1 MKKFM
6 AIFLPIF
13 LCALLFTG
21 CTVFSKKNQKQELA
35 VYSFSGENELIS
47 VSNGIIVLE
56 AQGDICY
63 GGKLK
68 VQPGRFENITAYS
81 ASIYLNAGNEKQVLV
96 SSAVEDNTGRAM
108 ELSQEIGT
116 ISGAVFKDGDAANLV
131 ENLCFELKTIDDSGR
146 QSTYQLPL
154 EVTEITGGISQ

>member
-1 MKKFM
+1 MKKIM
-6 AIFLPIF
+6 AFLLPIF
-13 LCALLFTG
+13 LCVLLFTG
-21 CTVFSKKNQKQELA
+21 CTVFSGKNQEQELA

-56 AQGDICY
+56 AQSDICY

-68 VQPGRFENITAYS
+68 VQSGRFENITAYS
-81 ASIYLNAGNEKQVLV
+81 ASIYLNEGDEKHVLL

-116 ISGAVFKDGDAANLV
+116 ISGAIFKDGDAANLA
-131 ENLCFELKTIDDSGR
+131 ENLCFELKTIDGSGR
-146 QSTYQLPL
+146 QNTYQLPL
-154 EVTEITGGISQ
+154 EVTEITAGISR